1 MDGYRVEVS
10 SSFAEFWRYN
20 VALMCGCFD
29 GADTRTGFVAAED
42 AVADVG
48 SGLTAPPADYPAA
61 RKAVLDIPE
70 AARLVLC
77 VYVVPHTLPAGNEVS
92 ECGPFPL
99 GLRIVHTGR
108 EILKEERPI
117 NQWSGTS
124 IELHVEGDRIG
135 SR

>member
-29 GADTRTGFVAAED
+29 GTDTRTGFVAAED

-48 SGLTAPPADYPAA
+48 SGLTAPPADYPAV

-77 VYVVPHTLPAGNEVS
+77 VYVVPHTLPAGTEVS

-99 GLRIVHTGR
+99 GLRIVHAGR
-108 EILKEERPI
+108 EILKEERLI

-135 SR
+135 PR